1 MRAATLSHLKAG
13 NWSFTVAD
21 EDGTPY
27 AKGTAPTWMDAW
39 SSAHGYLLSVHGWP
53 ESLR

>member
-1 MRAATLSHLKAG
+1 MRAATLSHLKDG

-27 AKGTAPTWMDAW
+27 AKGTAPTWLQAW
-39 SSAHGYLLSVHGWP
+39 TEANNYLMSVHGWP